1 MSAVYLVLITILY
14 LTAAN
19 LYVSALAVVG
29 PKCFDNMLLGGLEL
43 DWVSNLKYLGIMFNR
58 PTGPYL
64 EVDASLLY

>member
-43 DWVSNLKYLGIMFNR
+43 DWVSNLKYL
-58 PTGPYL
+58 
-64 EVDASLLY
+64 